1 MTGLSNNF
9 YILPDVIDT
18 LFRLAV
24 LMLAF
29 PIHEFAHAW
38 VATRF
43 GDETPRRAGRLT
55 LNPLAHLDL
64 WGTLLFLFTGF
75 GWAKP
80 VPISP
85 YALRSRK
92 AYFWVAFAGPL
103 SNLLLAVTAAA
114 LYRVLVPA
122 LVTSAA
128 GHFVLRFLVAVVFFD
143 LLLFFFNLLPIA
155 PLDGDKV
162 VAGLFPRFWQTY
174 LAPLQQYGMLVFLLV
189 VFVLPRFRL
198 DVLTW
203 LVVLPTRWLGN
214 LLLG

>member
-1 MTGLSNNF
+1 MLV
-9 YILPDVIDT
+9 LPDTIDT
-18 LFRLAV
+18 LFRLAI
-24 LMLAF
+24 LMVAF

-38 VATRF
+38 TATRF
-43 GDETPRRAGRLT
+43 GDDTPRRAGRLT

-85 YALRSRK
+85 SALRSRR

-103 SNLLLAVTAAA
+103 SNLLLAVAAAA
-114 LYRVLVPA
+114 LYRLVWFSLPH
-122 LVTSAA
+122 TSLTNILL
-128 GHFVLRFLVAVVFFD
+128 HFLGSVVFFD
-143 LLLFFFNLLPIA
+143 LLLFFFNLIPIP

-162 VAGLFPRFWQTY
+162 IAGLFPRLWQTY
-174 LAPLQQYGMLVFLLV
+174 LAPLQPYAMPLLLV
-189 VFVLPRFRL
+189 VLFVLPLFHL
-198 DVLTW
+198 DVLQW
-203 LVVLPTRWLGN
+203 VVIWPTRVLGA

>member
-1 MTGLSNNF
+1 MLV
-9 YILPDVIDT
+9 LPDFLDT
-18 LFRLAV
+18 LFRLAI
-24 LMLAF
+24 LMVAF
-29 PIHEFAHAW
+29 PLHEFAHAW
-38 VATRF
+38 TATRF
-43 GDETPRRAGRLT
+43 GDDTPRRAGRLT

-85 YALRSRK
+85 YALRTRR

-103 SNLLLAVTAAA
+103 SNFLIALAAA
-114 LYRVLVPA
+114 LLYHVAKPT
-122 LVTSAA
+122 LVTTSI
-128 GHFVLRFLVAVVFFD
+128 GRFGLRFLTAVVFFD
-143 LLLFFFNLLPIA
+143 LLLFFFNLLPIP

-174 LAPLQQYGMLVFLLV
+174 LAPLQQYALLVFLLLF
-189 VFVLPRFRL
+189 FVLPRFHIDIL
-198 DVLTW
+198 NW
-203 LVVLPTRWLGN
+203 LVLAPTQWLGD

>member
-1 MTGLSNNF
+1 MLV
-9 YILPDVIDT
+9 LPDVLDT

-24 LMLAF
+24 LMVAF

-38 VATRF
+38 TADRF
-43 GDETPRRAGRLT
+43 GDPTPARAGRLT
-55 LNPLAHLDL
+55 LNPLAHLDP

-103 SNLLLAVTAAA
+103 SNLLLAITAAITHRLLAPFLAYTA
-114 LYRVLVPA
+114 LGRLVLQ
-122 LVTSAA
+122 
-128 GHFVLRFLVAVVFFD
+128 FLVAVTFFD
-143 LLLFFFNLLPIA
+143 ILLFFFNLIPLA

-162 VAGLFPRFWQTY
+162 IAGLFPRFWQTY
-174 LAPLQQYGMLVFLLV
+174 LAPLQEYSLLIFLALFFLLPYLHV
-189 VFVLPRFRL
+189 
-198 DVLTW
+198 DVLQW
-203 LVVLPTRWLGN
+203 LIVLPTRLLGN

>member
-1 MTGLSNNF
+1 MLV
-9 YILPDVIDT
+9 LPDLIDT
-18 LFRLAV
+18 LFRLAILAV
-24 LMLAF
+24 AF

-38 VATRF
+38 TATYF
-43 GDETPRRAGRLT
+43 GDDTPRRAGRLT

-80 VPISP
+80 VPVSP
-85 YALRSRK
+85 YALRSRN

-103 SNLLLAVTAAA
+103 SNLLLAVVAAV
-114 LYRVLVPA
+114 LYRLLGPMLLVSS
-122 LVTSAA
+122 V
-128 GHFVLRFLVAVVFFD
+128 GRFVLQFLGAVVFFD
-143 LLLFFFNLLPIA
+143 LLLFFFNLLPIP

-174 LAPLQQYGMLVFLLV
+174 LAPLQQYSMFIFLLV
-189 VFVLPRFRL
+189 FFVLPRVHV
-198 DVLTW
+198 DVLAW
-203 LVVLPTRWLGN
+203 LVLLPTRWLGA

>member
-1 MTGLSNNF
+1 MLV
-9 YILPDVIDT
+9 LPDLIDT
-18 LFRLAV
+18 LFRLAILAV
-24 LMLAF
+24 AF

-38 VATRF
+38 TATRF
-43 GDETPRRAGRLT
+43 GDDTPRRAGRLT

-80 VPISP
+80 VPVSP
-85 YALRSRK
+85 YALRSRR

-103 SNLLLAVTAAA
+103 SNLLLAVVAAV
-114 LYRVLVPA
+114 LYRLLEPM
-122 LVTSAA
+122 LAA
-128 GHFVLRFLVAVVFFD
+128 SNMGRFVLQFLGAVVFFD
-143 LLLFFFNLLPIA
+143 LLLFFFNLLPIP

-174 LAPLQQYGMLVFLLV
+174 LAPLQQYSMLIFLLV
-189 VFVLPRFRL
+189 FFVLPRAHV
-198 DVLTW
+198 DVLAW
-203 LVVLPTRWLGN
+203 LVLLPTRWLGT